1 MKKSDLIF
9 IFSSF
14 IIWRIAIFIFALLSI
29 KFLPV
34 FSHNYFGGG
43 YSNYTVNPLFWGHL
57 NFDGEHYLAIAQNG
71 YQPLEYFF
79 FPLFTIAIRFF
90 SLAKDQVTLV
100 WTGLIISNLLF
111 LFALIGIYKLVEID
125 YKENVAKLTLILMLF
140 FPTSFYFA
148 TYYTESLFLILVVW
162 AFYLARRGNFL
173 VASILAAFASAARV
187 VGVVL
192 LPVLLIEYF
201 LKSKNKNL
209 FVAAETIL
217 ISPLGLVVYLY
228 FLLKQTGD
236 PLIFLHQVS
245 IFGEQRSSTLILLPQ
260 VIYRYVFKILPHV
273 TYYYFP
279 NVFTTYLEFII
290 GILFLA
296 LIIYGFWKLRISYS
310 IYALLVYLVPTL
322 AGSFSSMPRYVLVV
336 FPVFILVA
344 LFLSKV
350 PRVYKYI
357 LFSVMLILLVFSTA
371 MFWRGYWL
379 S

>member
-228 FLLKQTGD
+228 FLLKQPGD

>member
-14 IIWRIAIFIFALLSI
+14 IIWRIAIFVFALLSI

-201 LKSKNKNL
+201 LKIKNKNL
-209 FVAAETIL
+209 FVAAATIL
-217 ISPLGLVVYLY
+217 ISPLGLVVSLY
-228 FLLKQTGD
+228 FLL
-236 PLIFLHQVS
+236 
-245 IFGEQRSSTLILLPQ
+245 
-260 VIYRYVFKILPHV
+260 
-273 TYYYFP
+273 
-279 NVFTTYLEFII
+279 
-290 GILFLA
+290 
-296 LIIYGFWKLRISYS
+296 
-310 IYALLVYLVPTL
+310 
-322 AGSFSSMPRYVLVV
+322 
-336 FPVFILVA
+336 
-344 LFLSKV
+344 
-350 PRVYKYI
+350 
-357 LFSVMLILLVFSTA
+357 
-371 MFWRGYWL
+371 
-379 S
+379 

>member
-14 IIWRIAIFIFALLSI
+14 IIWRIAIFVFALLSI

-90 SLAKDQVTLV
+90 SLAKDQITLV

-162 AFYLARRGNFL
+162 AFYMARRGNFL
-173 VASILAAFASAARV
+173 LAS
-187 VGVVL
+187 
-192 LPVLLIEYF
+192 
-201 LKSKNKNL
+201 
-209 FVAAETIL
+209 
-217 ISPLGLVVYLY
+217 
-228 FLLKQTGD
+228 
-236 PLIFLHQVS
+236 
-245 IFGEQRSSTLILLPQ
+245 ILLPQ

-290 GILFLA
+290 GILFLV

-344 LFLSKV
+344 LLDRKST
-350 PRVYKYI
+350 RLNSSHQIISYA
-357 LFSVMLILLVFSTA
+357 VFCLKKKKNT
-371 MFWRGYWL
+371 RQL
-379 S
+379 